1 MQRGKIMNI
10 HRKKLKIF
18 FIFLILINLFAY
30 LSMISGLVSENLI
43 VSYIMVIPGA
53 CVSMAIYRYE
63 KNKLNYLNYILIG
76 TFIILSLI
84 MVTYILFG
92 YLGIEINNFLIN
104 LFQIVVSISS
114 ISIIIYLLITS
125 YDKNNK
131 LNIFKNFKKGI
142 RYIGITILFM
152 LIISL
157 FLSINYQDV
166 IFNLI
171 ISIFSILT
179 MILYYIGQEYAWRG
193 YLQDIFQDK
202 YGNILGI
209 LLLSILIELI
219 HFPIMYTYLKMDTFG
234 IILNEMIIMGMGIFL
249 GYVYMKTRNVWICS
263 FIQFLVNIYF
273 VSIGI
278 SKLNKEVLFTNTNIG
293 YFPIILSLVFF
304 TFVFTKEYRKN
315 LY

>member
-1 MQRGKIMNI
+1 
-10 HRKKLKIF
+10 
-18 FIFLILINLFAY
+18 
-30 LSMISGLVSENLI
+30 
-43 VSYIMVIPGA
+43 
-53 CVSMAIYRYE
+53 
-63 KNKLNYLNYILIG
+63 
-76 TFIILSLI
+76 
-84 MVTYILFG
+84 
-92 YLGIEINNFLIN
+92 
-104 LFQIVVSISS
+104 
-114 ISIIIYLLITS
+114 
-125 YDKNNK
+125 
-131 LNIFKNFKKGI
+131 
-142 RYIGITILFM
+142 M

-219 HFPIMYTYLKMDTFG
+219 HFPIMYKYLKMDTFG